1 MSLSCWDEGSDSD
14 HVRGV
19 NRDTWLVGHCKIL
32 AWQRAKLPRYGREG
46 AVEVRPFPAKKRL
59 RVSEAQGLSGEAMKG
74 NPTTTVILRVDES
87 KSSLRTSEELTEPP
101 YITSGDPIFSKRRDS
116 PGMSSDPS
124 VDAKKPPFIGLW
136 LKAMRVPFLQATFV
150 PIILGGVIAWET
162 LHVFNWNTFLLTLL
176 GASLIQIASNMFNDY
191 FDFKSGNDLQV
202 RHQNP
207 FAGGGRILTAGL
219 IKPSTHL
226 IVSTSCLILGS
237 LIGFYLIFQLGLYQ
251 LFWFG
256 LIGVVSTYFYVGPPF
271 KLAYRGVGEF
281 LVGVN
286 FGPVMTLGAYYVQT
300 GSLASATVPLLASI
314 PVGLLIAAV
323 LWINE
328 FPDMDADKAVG
339 KKTLV
344 LRLGY
349 LRSVAVYVGLLAASY
364 LLLLLYAVLK
374 VFVSFQ
380 ITSFA
385 TLIALFSLPFALK
398 AVRIL
403 RANYKDP
410 HAIIPAN
417 ANTIILHLA
426 FGLLAIVGFVIGGF
440 AGL

>member
-1 MSLSCWDEGSDSD
+1 M
-14 HVRGV
+14 
-19 NRDTWLVGHCKIL
+19 
-32 AWQRAKLPRYGREG
+32 KLTTSSTG
-46 AVEVRPFPAKKRL
+46 EVRSPPFLAL
-59 RVSEAQGLSGEAMKG
+59 W
-74 NPTTTVILRVDES
+74 
-87 KSSLRTSEELTEPP
+87 LRT
-101 YITSGDPIFSKRRDS
+101 
-116 PGMSSDPS
+116 
-124 VDAKKPPFIGLW
+124 
-136 LKAMRVPFLQATFV
+136 MRIPFLQATFV
-150 PIILGGVIAWET
+150 PVVLGGVIAFQVA
-162 LHVFNWNTFLLTLL
+162 HVFNLGTFLLTIL
-176 GASLIQIASNMFNDY
+176 GASLIQIATNMLNDY

-207 FAGGGRILTAGL
+207 FAGGARILTAGL
-219 IKPSTHL
+219 INPSTQL

-237 LIGFYLIFQLGLYQ
+237 LIGFYLIFALGLYQ

-281 LVGVN
+281 LVGLN
-286 FGPVMTLGAYYVQT
+286 FGPVMTLGAFYVQT
-300 GSLASATVPLLASI
+300 GSLATATVPLLASI

-349 LRSVAVYVGLLAASY
+349 LRSVAVYVGLLATSY
-364 LLLLLYAVLK
+364 FLLLLYAVLK
-374 VFVSFQ
+374 VFVSFP

-417 ANTIILHLA
+417 ANTIILHLT
-426 FGLLAIVGFVIGGF
+426 FGLLAIVGFVIGGL

>member
-1 MSLSCWDEGSDSD
+1 
-14 HVRGV
+14 
-19 NRDTWLVGHCKIL
+19 
-32 AWQRAKLPRYGREG
+32 
-46 AVEVRPFPAKKRL
+46 
-59 RVSEAQGLSGEAMKG
+59 
-74 NPTTTVILRVDES
+74 
-87 KSSLRTSEELTEPP
+87 
-101 YITSGDPIFSKRRDS
+101 
-116 PGMSSDPS
+116 MSSSPTS
-124 VDAKKPPFIGLW
+124 DAKKPPFIGLW
-136 LKAMRVPFLQATFV
+136 LKAMRVPFLQATIV
-150 PIILGGVIAWET
+150 PVILGGVIAWD
-162 LHVFNWNTFLLTLL
+162 VVGSFNWSTFLLTLL

-191 FDFKSGNDLQV
+191 FDFKSGNDLEV

-207 FAGGGRILTAGL
+207 FAGGGRVLTAGL
-219 IKPSTHL
+219 IRPSTHL
-226 IVSTSCLILGS
+226 IVSTSCLVLGS
-237 LIGFYLIFQLGLYQ
+237 LIGFYFIFGLGLYQ

-256 LIGVVSTYFYVGPPF
+256 LVGVVSTYFYVGPPF

-281 LVGVN
+281 LVGLN
-286 FGPVMTLGAYYVQT
+286 FGPVMTVGAYYVQAQ
-300 GSLASATVPLLASI
+300 SLASASVPLLASI

-349 LRSVAVYVGLLAASY
+349 MRSVAVYAGLLATSY
-364 LLLLLYAVLK
+364 VLLFLYAVLK
-374 VFVSFQ
+374 VFVPS

-385 TLIALFSLPFALK
+385 TLIAVFSLPFALK
-398 AVRIL
+398 AIKIL

-417 ANTIILHLA
+417 ANTVFLHLS
-426 FGLLAIVGFVIGGF
+426 FGLLAIIGFVIGAL

>member
-1 MSLSCWDEGSDSD
+1 
-14 HVRGV
+14 
-19 NRDTWLVGHCKIL
+19 
-32 AWQRAKLPRYGREG
+32 
-46 AVEVRPFPAKKRL
+46 
-59 RVSEAQGLSGEAMKG
+59 
-74 NPTTTVILRVDES
+74 
-87 KSSLRTSEELTEPP
+87 
-101 YITSGDPIFSKRRDS
+101 
-116 PGMSSDPS
+116 MSSNPS
-124 VDAKKPPFIGLW
+124 IDAKKPPFVGLW

-162 LHVFNWNTFLLTLL
+162 LHVFNWGTFLLTLL
-176 GASLIQIASNMFNDY
+176 GASLIQVASNMFNDY

-226 IVSTSCLILGS
+226 VVSTSCLILGS
-237 LIGFYLIFQLGLYQ
+237 LIGFYFIFALGLYQ

-281 LVGVN
+281 LVGLN
-286 FGPVMTLGAYYVQT
+286 FGPVMTLGAFYVQT
-300 GSLASATVPLLASI
+300 GSLAGATVPLLASI

-349 LRSVAVYVGLLAASY
+349 AKSISVYVGMVVTAYILIV
-364 LLLLLYAVLK
+364 LYAVLEI
-374 VFVSFQ
+374 FSPG
-380 ITSFA
+380 ITSL
-385 TLIALFSLPFALK
+385 TSLIALLSLPFAAK
-398 AVRIL
+398 AIKIL

-417 ANTIILHLA
+417 ANTIFLHLS
-426 FGLLAIVGFVIGGF
+426 FGVLAILGF
-440 AGL
+440 ALGAALGL